1 MEITSRRSLGTRQ
14 LAKIHA
20 RVFFLFVLIAV
31 APAAMA
37 YPGQG
42 LLEFFASYFL
52 APAGLFAFI
61 IICTAA
67 IGGRPEA
74 LRMAAFGLLICVFL
88 YGVIE
93 AAPTIISRIS
103 QH

>member
-1 MEITSRRSLGTRQ
+1 MERTARPSLRQ
-14 LAKIHA
+14 LAKLHA
-20 RVFFLFVLIAV
+20 RLIVLFVLVGI
-31 APAAMA
+31 APAALA

-61 IICTAA
+61 VICTAA

-74 LRMAAFGLLICVFL
+74 LRMGAFGLLICVFL
-88 YGVIE
+88 YAVIE

-103 QH
+103 QR